1 VKRLTG
7 WAALLLYSETPNVHV
22 HTLTIAV
29 VELVDLGGRTFRI
42 EIRRAAGL
50 SEQPTVVATVL
61 AQ

>member
-29 VELVDLGGRTFRI
+29 VELVDLGGRTFGI
-42 EIRRAAGL
+42 ERRAAGL

>member
-29 VELVDLGGRTFRI
+29 VELVDLGGRTFR
-42 EIRRAAGL
+42 RRNTA
-50 SEQPTVVATVL
+50 
-61 AQ
+61 